1 MTRMLGPSGSARR
14 RRSLFGAFAS
24 FLLLSTVIV
33 TNAFAVHDDGLFELD
48 RNATSEATPGEDWD
62 VVFAGTDTASASSFV
77 VDGVGPTI
85 FTGGGSKD
93 DLNTTGWKHKNGST
107 PDKDELLNGYAARYE
122 DNVYFGADRF
132 DNSGDAVMGFWFFQ
146 QEVVPQPGGS
156 FGPGQ
161 HEDGDILVLSNFSG
175 GGGTVNIR
183 VFQWNAAGGT
193 IPGEGAINH
202 TLDLLAGTLATPADC
217 VGPPTVPN
225 GDNFCGTV
233 NTALTDAPWTFL
245 DKNGSTDFRTGEF
258 YEGGIDLAFLGLE
271 DECFASFLAETRS
284 STAVNAVLKDFVGGA
299 FQPCES
305 SVETTP
311 SDSNG
316 DPVSAIEL
324 GDTIHDYALITG
336 TGSSAA
342 PTGTMDFFIC
352 SPGELTAGVCSTGGT
367 EVNGSGAGAQN
378 PPVTVTQVGT
388 TATSEALSSA
398 FEPNAT
404 GTWCWRG
411 EYSGDDNYPPATDA
425 TSGECFNVVDAK
437 ISVSPLVATN
447 EVGTNHV
454 VTATVEQDTGSG
466 FVAAPDG
473 TTVTFSL
480 ENNNAGA
487 VFVPAGASTCT
498 TTGGSCSVTITSTT
512 TGTVDIRATTTFTV
526 GGLSV
531 TRTTGSGGSNSADA
545 NKRFVD
551 AQIDLSPLTATNLV
565 NTNHT
570 ITATVQQD
578 DGLAANTGGGDAATG
593 FGPAPDGTTV
603 TFNFAQ
609 NTIGA
614 TFVNGVS
621 TCTTT
626 GGQCS
631 IQITSSTPGTV
642 LVHATTTFDIGPAPV
657 ESVTRATN
665 TGGLNGPDVEKIFED
680 IASTTTAQSWLPQDT
695 ATITAAGG
703 SDIAGTVTFQLFE
716 SADCTGTVVQTF
728 ADRPVT
734 GNQTDGFTATTNNE
748 TYYTTATTIS
758 WRATFTSTNSVGS
771 GDPSHCETMTVSVL
785 DNDTGS

>member
-284 STAVNAVLKDFVGGA
+284 STAVNAVLKDFVGGS
-299 FQPCES
+299 FQPCETGT
-305 SVETTP
+305 VTTP
-311 SDSNG
+311 SDENG
-316 DPVSAIEL
+316 DPVESIVL
-324 GDTIHDYALITG
+324 GEDIFDHALITG
-336 TGSSAA
+336 TGSSTD

-352 SPGELTAGVCSTGGT
+352 APGELTAGVCSTGGT
-367 EVNGSGAGAQN
+367 EVNGSGAGALN
-378 PPVTVTQVGT
+378 PPAPVTAVAGDP
-388 TATSEALSSA
+388 TALSEALSSA
-398 FEPNAT
+398 FTPDEV

-411 EYSGDDNYPPATDA
+411 VYSGDDNYPPSSDA
-425 TSGECFNVVDAK
+425 SDGECF
-437 ISVSPLVATN
+437 
-447 EVGTNHV
+447 EVT
-454 VTATVEQDTGSG
+454 
-466 FVAAPDG
+466 
-473 TTVTFSL
+473 
-480 ENNNAGA
+480 
-487 VFVPAGASTCT
+487 
-498 TTGGSCSVTITSTT
+498 
-512 TGTVDIRATTTFTV
+512 
-526 GGLSV
+526 
-531 TRTTGSGGSNSADA
+531 
-545 NKRFVD
+545 
-551 AQIDLSPLTATNLV
+551 
-565 NTNHT
+565 
-570 ITATVQQD
+570 
-578 DGLAANTGGGDAATG
+578 
-593 FGPAPDGTTV
+593 
-603 TFNFAQ
+603 
-609 NTIGA
+609 
-614 TFVNGVS
+614 
-621 TCTTT
+621 
-626 GGQCS
+626 
-631 IQITSSTPGTV
+631 
-642 LVHATTTFDIGPAPV
+642 
-657 ESVTRATN
+657 
-665 TGGLNGPDVEKIFED
+665 D
-680 IASTTTAQSWLPQDT
+680 IASTTTEQKWLPQDT
-695 ATITAAGG
+695 AFITAAGG